1 MATDSTDMYDPRETR
16 QKEMDRLRLIAAIG
30 ITLVATGT
38 ARAQSPA
45 AQGDPVALVRELMAD
60 YAADNTQD
68 LPYTPAITIRLRRAQ
83 LDVDCILD
91 AQDVD
96 VKNVTVAGV
105 SAAADRAEVEA
116 RFLSFDRP
124 RQVRFDFRVIDGRW
138 MIANV
143 RDQKGCDLRRML
155 RLPTLQ

>member
-1 MATDSTDMYDPRETR
+1 
-16 QKEMDRLRLIAAIG
+16 MDRRTLIAAIG
-30 ITLVATGT
+30 ITLVAQG
-38 ARAQSPA
+38 AAWAQSPV

-68 LPYTPAITIRLRRAQ
+68 LPYTPAITNRLRRAQ

-96 VKNVTVAGV
+96 VKNVTVAGLSTV
-105 SAAADRAEVEA
+105 ADRAEVEA

-143 RDQKGCDLRRML
+143 RDQKGCDLRRL
-155 RLPTLQ
+155 LGLPPLP

>member
-1 MATDSTDMYDPRETR
+1 
-16 QKEMDRLRLIAAIG
+16 MDRRTLIAAIG
-30 ITLVATGT
+30 IKLVALGT
-38 ARAQSPA
+38 AWAQSPA
-45 AQGDPVALVRELMAD
+45 AQSDPVALVRELMAD

-105 SAAADRAEVEA
+105 STAADRAEVEA

-143 RDQKGCDLRRML
+143 RDQKGCDLRRLL
-155 RLPTLQ
+155 RLPPLQ